1 MSLTAGKFVRARESS
16 TAMTSVRSIIPWL
29 LGALL
34 SMLVGILSWST
45 WRGWRDAAKNVVPDL
60 QWRTLI
66 WLLALAA
73 VAVGI
78 FVIYVMAR

>member
-1 MSLTAGKFVRARESS
+1 MIA
-16 TAMTSVRSIIPWL
+16 VRSIIPWL

-34 SMLVGILSWST
+34 GILVGILSWST
-45 WRGWRDAAKNVVPDL
+45 WRGWRHAPENAAHDL
-60 QWRTLI
+60 QWSTFV

-73 VAVGI
+73 VTGGI

>member
-1 MSLTAGKFVRARESS
+1 MSSI
-16 TAMTSVRSIIPWL
+16 RSIIPWL

-34 SMLVGILSWST
+34 GILAGILGWST
-45 WRGWRDAAKNVVPDL
+45 WRGWRHVSENAAHDL
-60 QWRTLI
+60 QRSTFV

-73 VAVGI
+73 VTGGI

>member
-1 MSLTAGKFVRARESS
+1 MTFVRSF
-16 TAMTSVRSIIPWL
+16 IPWL

-34 SMLVGILSWST
+34 SILVGILSWST
-45 WRGWRDAAKNVVPDL
+45 WRGWRDVAGNVAHDL
-60 QWRTLI
+60 QWRTLV

-73 VAVGI
+73 ITVGI